1 MKITTIARGAAGAM
15 FLLSTGFALAA
26 EWDWAPEREHGFY
39 ERFSTERHVEP
50 RAGFDVRVG
59 GVVPEG
65 VDVYDAPADY
75 EYAPAR
81 QYRYVTHEKKVYV
94 VEPKTRRVV
103 HIIER

>member
-1 MKITTIARGAAGAM
+1 MKIATITRGAAGAL
-15 FLLSTGFALAA
+15 FLLSTGYAFAA

-39 ERFSTERHVEP
+39 ERFSTERHAEP
-50 RAGFDVRVG
+50 RAAFDVGVG

-75 EYAPAR
+75 DYAPAR
-81 QYRYVTHEKKVYV
+81 QYRYVTREKKVYV